1 MWLTTEVVRGDNDM
15 EGLEETSIR
24 TLEPGSIRS
33 AGGVSEG
40 EHPLKSLTLRFSRVQ
55 SITPGHIQPMRP
67 DK

>member
-1 MWLTTEVVRGDNDM
+1 M
-15 EGLEETSIR
+15 EGLETSIR